1 MLLPCRH
8 IFAVRTSQVDLYSPE
23 LCATIWTLATNSP
36 TIKDRSDLD
45 DGSLNVTAART
56 KTWPILSQQD
66 KYQKAFHEAQGLSGV
81 VSESPMREFNEKMQ
95 MLKRLLNLWEQG
107 DEVVLQR
114 ASDIQSP
121 GTDSCV

>member
-1 MLLPCRH
+1 
-8 IFAVRTSQVDLYSPE
+8 V
-23 LCATIWTLATNSP
+23 LADP
-36 TIKDRSDLD
+36 TSDLD
-45 DGSLNVTAART
+45 DGSLNVSVART
-56 KTWPILSQQD
+56 KTQLILSQQD
-66 KYQKAFHEAQGLSGV
+66 KYRKAFHVAQRLSGV

-95 MLKRLLNLWEQG
+95 VLKRLLNLWEQG